1 MYRTIVLAYDGSLEG
16 RLALREGARLAQ
28 ICKAR
33 VFLVAVVE
41 YGPESYASDF
51 GSVYAPTDRTSD
63 VQNILDEGVERLKR
77 MGLAPEA
84 RLERGAPSERITSV
98 AKEVGADLV
107 VVGHHK
113 QGAIARWLKGSVTT
127 DLSNSLSCSLLV
139 ARLEVSEDVVFSAN
153 VEMGSSEAQRLDD

>member
-28 ICKAR
+28 LCKAR

-41 YGPESYASDF
+41 FASDF
-51 GSVYAPTDRTSD
+51 YVGDFGAMHASVDKTPD
-63 VQNILDEGVERLKR
+63 VQRVLEEGVERLKR
-77 MGLAPEA
+77 MGLVPTA

-98 AKEVGADLV
+98 AKEVSADLV

-113 QGAIARWLKGSVTT
+113 QGAIARWLMGSVTT

-139 ARLEVSEDVVFSAN
+139 ARLEVSEEVLFSTS
-153 VEMGSSEAQRLDD
+153 GDQGLQ